1 MDQEHMEFPV
11 FASFLS
17 RHAESRRSRHAI
29 SSSLLRTV
37 PACFVIGDGVGGGTL
52 QHRSVR
58 GGVRATA
65 AIGRRQGRCLHR
77 GTHVGSRRGAEGY
90 GGQRWSHRG
99 RLTRERERE
108 LVGVGVGGVGVCG
121 SVCRNGH
128 VGSRTSSR
136 AEEFF
141 FIRN

>member
-99 RLTRERERE
+99 RLTRERER
-108 LVGVGVGGVGVCG
+108 VSWCWCG
-121 SVCRNGH
+121 RSGRVWKCLSEW
-128 VGSRTSSR
+128 SRGFEDKFKS
-136 AEEFF
+136 
-141 FIRN
+141 